1 MKDRKIKLDEK
12 SEMSVSILSEE
23 LIEKIKKEYN
33 VSSITDDIVVKFFE
47 DVLYDVASK
56 SRK

>member
-1 MKDRKIKLDEK
+1 MKDRKIKLDQK
-12 SEMSVSILSEE
+12 SEMSVSILSND

-33 VSSITDDIVVKFFE
+33 VASITDDIIVMFFE
-47 DVLYDVASK
+47 DVLLGVTSK